1 MNRRI
6 FNVIVPRHES
16 ALVDKLQLEQLVIKY
31 ISLKYFAFMQ
41 IIKQNWTR
49 RHFDRYSKKAG

>member
-1 MNRRI
+1 MNRII
-6 FNVIVPRHES
+6 FNVIVPRHDS

-31 ISLKYFAFMQ
+31 ISLKCLAFMQ

-49 RHFDRYSKKAG
+49 RHFDRYSKKTG